1 MRLPRKLPLLP
12 GLRWTGHMTVTR
24 QENDGRWLIDW
35 DATDAQQDYERWI
48 GDRAVL
54 TTAQVKEW
62 TGVDLETS

>member
-1 MRLPRKLPLLP
+1 
-12 GLRWTGHMTVTR
+12 MTVTR